1 MQLEEDLQNTKSPAR
16 SVGRKGIG
24 LTPAKSGLP
33 GVDRTVT
40 DLQNKLIDME
50 QKNKELQKEIKLLQ
64 RIQDRQGN
72 ALQSMEQEGYT
83 EKQVSAVMADL
94 RVKTEQN
101 KKLKLQL
108 VEAERT
114 NKNTHAGMMRLEQTI
129 KDLKN
134 NAIEQKK
141 LQAKSKQTE
150 RVSIICLFAFF

>member
-1 MQLEEDLQNTKSPAR
+1 
-16 SVGRKGIG
+16 
-24 LTPAKSGLP
+24 
-33 GVDRTVT
+33 
-40 DLQNKLIDME
+40 ME
-50 QKNKELQKEIKLLQ
+50 QKNRELQKEIKLLQ

-108 VEAERT
+108 VDAERT

-134 NAIEQKK
+134 NAVEQKK

-150 RVSIICLFAFF
+150 RVSIICLFAFFKNFLLSIIL

>member
-1 MQLEEDLQNTKSPAR
+1 
-16 SVGRKGIG
+16 
-24 LTPAKSGLP
+24 
-33 GVDRTVT
+33 
-40 DLQNKLIDME
+40 ME
-50 QKNKELQKEIKLLQ
+50 QKNRELQKEIKLLQ

-83 EKQVSAVMADL
+83 DKQVSAVMADL

-108 VEAERT
+108 VDAERT

-134 NAIEQKK
+134 NAVEQKK

-150 RVSIICLFAFF
+150 RVSIICLFAFFKNFLLSIIL

>member
-1 MQLEEDLQNTKSPAR
+1 
-16 SVGRKGIG
+16 
-24 LTPAKSGLP
+24 
-33 GVDRTVT
+33 
-40 DLQNKLIDME
+40 ME

-134 NAIEQKK
+134 NAVEQKK

-150 RVSIICLFAFF
+150 RVSIICLFAFFKNFLLSIILLYS

>member
-1 MQLEEDLQNTKSPAR
+1 
-16 SVGRKGIG
+16 
-24 LTPAKSGLP
+24 
-33 GVDRTVT
+33 
-40 DLQNKLIDME
+40 ME
-50 QKNKELQKEIKLLQ
+50 QKNRELQKEIKLLQ

-108 VEAERT
+108 VDAERT

-134 NAIEQKK
+134 NAVEQKK

-150 RVSIICLFAFF
+150 RVSIICLFAFLKNFLLSIIL

>member
-1 MQLEEDLQNTKSPAR
+1 
-16 SVGRKGIG
+16 
-24 LTPAKSGLP
+24 
-33 GVDRTVT
+33 
-40 DLQNKLIDME
+40 ME

-134 NAIEQKK
+134 NAVEQKK

-150 RVSIICLFAFF
+150 RVSIIYLFAFFKNFLLSIIL

>member
-1 MQLEEDLQNTKSPAR
+1 
-16 SVGRKGIG
+16 
-24 LTPAKSGLP
+24 
-33 GVDRTVT
+33 
-40 DLQNKLIDME
+40 ME

-134 NAIEQKK
+134 NAVEQKK

-150 RVSIICLFAFF
+150 RVSIICLFAFL